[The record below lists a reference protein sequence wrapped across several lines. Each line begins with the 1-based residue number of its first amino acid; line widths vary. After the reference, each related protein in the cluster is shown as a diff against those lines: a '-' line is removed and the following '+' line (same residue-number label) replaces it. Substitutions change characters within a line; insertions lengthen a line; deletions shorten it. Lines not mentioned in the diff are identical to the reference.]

1 MILSNSIGF
10 SIKTLREEKGL
21 NQNQLVDK
29 LLEKNIRMSRETLS
43 KIENDNRTV
52 SAIELAAI
60 CDILGVSYDEFFKEI
75 DNGEDLTT
83 LFRKKGNFDE
93 ATIEEIEVLQE
104 MIKIFINHER
114 IFKNEYNPKKREP
127 LWRDF

>member
-10 SIKTLREEKGL
+10 NIKTLREEKGL

-29 LLEKNIRMSRETLS
+29 LLEKNIRISRETLS

-60 CDILGVSYDEFFKEI
+60 SDILGVSYDEFFKEI
-75 DNGEDLTT
+75 DNDEDLTT
-83 LFRKKGNFDE
+83 LFRKKGNFSE

-114 IFKNEYNPKKREP
+114 IFKDKYNPKKREP

>member
-10 SIKTLREEKGL
+10 NIKTLREEKGL
-21 NQNQLVDK
+21 NQNQLVDR

-83 LFRKKGNFDE
+83 LFRKKGNFSE

>member
-1 MILSNSIGF
+1 MVLSNSIGF
-10 SIKTLREEKGL
+10 NIKTLREEKGL

-75 DNGEDLTT
+75 DNDE
-83 LFRKKGNFDE
+83 FNHHWKKGNL
-93 ATIEEIEVLQE
+93 AKPSGKAVLQE
-104 MIKIFINHER
+104 MIQILLIER
-114 IFKNEYNPKKREP
+114 IFK
-127 LWRDF
+127 